1 MYYAVR
7 LENGN
12 VLRVS
17 SNQASVWMLLL
28 QLLPPF
34 VAVLILMLL
43 LSGVFASRLSGKV
56 VEPLNGLDL
65 EHPEENDA
73 YDEVQ
78 PLLSKIGRQNRQ
90 IRLQLE
96 AARRQQKEFSGGTS
110 CDRPLYHGTFCQLQ
124 CGKAS

>member
-1 MYYAVR
+1 
-7 LENGN
+7 
-12 VLRVS
+12 
-17 SNQASVWMLLL
+17 MLLL

-56 VEPLNGLDL
+56 VEPLNRLDL
-65 EHPEENDA
+65 EHPDENDA

-78 PLLSKIGRQNRQ
+78 PLLSKIGRQSRQ

-96 AARRQQKEFSGGTS
+96 AARRQQKEFSIITENMQEGLLVI
-110 CDRPLYHGTFCQLQ
+110 DRYTMGTFCQLQ

>member
-1 MYYAVR
+1 MKECHQLFTEKTMYYAVR

-56 VEPLNGLDL
+56 D
-65 EHPEENDA
+65 
-73 YDEVQ
+73 
-78 PLLSKIGRQNRQ
+78 
-90 IRLQLE
+90 
-96 AARRQQKEFSGGTS
+96 GTS
-110 CDRPLYHGTFCQLQ
+110 
-124 CGKAS
+124 

>member
-65 EHPEENDA
+65 EHPDENDA

-78 PLLSKIGRQNRQ
+78 PLLSKISRQSRQ

-96 AARRQQKEFSGGTS
+96 DSRKNFLLSRRTCRRDF
-110 CDRPLYHGTFCQLQ
+110 L
-124 CGKAS
+124 